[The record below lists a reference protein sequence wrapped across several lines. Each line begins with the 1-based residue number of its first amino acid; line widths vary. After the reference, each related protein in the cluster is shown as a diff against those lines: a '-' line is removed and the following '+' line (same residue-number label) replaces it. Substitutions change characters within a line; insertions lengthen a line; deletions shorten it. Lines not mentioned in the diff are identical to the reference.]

1 MKNLEENAKL
11 QKEVINKFEIIVKT
25 LEKEKNDLAGA
36 LNAKEQQLHEMKVKN
51 NECQNG
57 CNRYSKSI
65 DEIYKAGSKHKE
77 KLLALKLIAD
87 NQKKKITSLQADKAH
102 LNEQVQQL
110 EDDVVI
116 GQNIVRKQSAEKERL
131 YYSMK
136 DHEKQLLV
144 KEEVMKQYQENN
156 KAVETKVEFLKGRL
170 ETTMR
175 NYQDLDKNTR
185 LEIDALKDE
194 LKLANIKSVE
204 DANFDESIKESDS
217 VKKDVHDEVVKDFN
231 LQIEYLR
238 NRGNDIE
245 DELAIKYE
253 EVEVLKETIQQNTLK
268 ASMKSTSSSLAE
280 ELDHASIELE
290 TSTEHIEMNPRPF
303 ESVHLLVVCKHCSLT
318 FSTIADLKEHQRK
331 LKQEQMEQ
339 KLEKLNQISMHKS
352 SQHWCVKP
360 DIRKG
365 SSWI

>member
-1 MKNLEENAKL
+1 
-11 QKEVINKFEIIVKT
+11 
-25 LEKEKNDLAGA
+25 
-36 LNAKEQQLHEMKVKN
+36 
-51 NECQNG
+51 
-57 CNRYSKSI
+57 
-65 DEIYKAGSKHKE
+65 
-77 KLLALKLIAD
+77 
-87 NQKKKITSLQADKAH
+87 
-102 LNEQVQQL
+102 
-110 EDDVVI
+110 
-116 GQNIVRKQSAEKERL
+116 
-131 YYSMK
+131 MK

-253 EVEVLKETIQQNTLK
+253 EVEVLKETLQQNTLK

-290 TSTEHIEMNPRPF
+290 TSKEHIEMNPRPF

-339 KLEKLNQISMHKS
+339 KLEKLNQISIIEKELS
-352 SQHWCVKP
+352 SQKSNMTDSLFKLKKIETDGRTCKCKKYCRIYHEKHTFIKSMSEEFYSKFKSFSEVDVHSNVAGAIKKRYTCKQCEQQFSKQG
-360 DIRKG
+360 DLKKHIKREHKRRED
-365 SSWI
+365 